1 MESLTFQPILEPMN
15 KHTPGPWL
23 AVVTDTTC
31 GGEPAIWEITDKH
44 GGVIAEDISHNPA
57 NASLIAA
64 APDMFEALQAIVSD
78 YSALMR
84 SQGASADIG
93 GPSSPFTAGEWV
105 GSRLGSPIANAQE
118 LISKAKGGAK

>member
-1 MESLTFQPILEPMN
+1 MN

-23 AVVTDTTC
+23 AAVTDTTC
-31 GGEPAIWEITDKH
+31 DGEPAIWEITDKH
-44 GGVIAEDISHNPA
+44 GGVIAEDISYNPV
-57 NASLIAA
+57 NAYLIAS
-64 APDMFEALQAIVSD
+64 APEMLDALQAIVSD

-105 GSRLGSPIANAQE
+105 GSRLGAHIAKAHGI
-118 LISKAKGGAK
+118 ISKARGEA